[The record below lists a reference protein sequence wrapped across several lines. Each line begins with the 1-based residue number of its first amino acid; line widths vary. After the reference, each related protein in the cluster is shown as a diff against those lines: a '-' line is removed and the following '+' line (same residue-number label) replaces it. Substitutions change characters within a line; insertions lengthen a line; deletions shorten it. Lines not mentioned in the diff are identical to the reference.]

1 MYNLKADQLT
11 TYLKE
16 SAYAIKKAVDDKK
29 SELSK
34 ESADQLDLYG
44 EKIAEIYE
52 GLQGK
57 ITSIVSNTTDEYELD
72 TGLDKLKA
80 KIEALNTKV
89 LAKVSKYDGNISS
102 QSPDIEMIKHTVRS
116 MFESS
121 NQDYEEIMENVKAT
135 SDSLVENIETIIAN
149 NPGYGEAELKAAVIK
164 AAQESFDKLKGKL

>member
-57 ITSIVSNTTDEYELD
+57 ITSIVSNTTDEFELD
-72 TGLDKLKA
+72 TGLDKLRA

-89 LAKVSKYDGNISS
+89 LAKVSKYDGNVAS